1 MRFLVLAL
9 ALTLGQAAQ
18 AEQAQI
24 VVSGEGAVMAV
35 PDMAEIS
42 LGARAVRPTPEEAM
56 QAVSVAAGAVLGQL
70 AGQGIAPED
79 MQTTSVNL
87 HRKSRWDQGQNKEI
101 IEGYEASTMGRVQ
114 VRKLDQLGQILSASV
129 VDGANAV
136 SGLSFQV
143 SDPRPLEDAARKAAV
158 QDAMAKAALYAEA
171 AGVSLGAVQQISDV
185 AAPSGGPTPRFAMM
199 ESADAMPVAAGEI
212 QTTARVT
219 MVFEIAQ

>member
-1 MRFLVLAL
+1 MRILVLAL

-101 IEGYEASTMGRVQ
+101 IEGYEASTMVRVQ

>member
-1 MRFLVLAL
+1 MRLLVLAM
-9 ALTLGQAAQ
+9 ALVLGQAAQ

-24 VVSGEGAVMAV
+24 MVSGQGAVMAV

-42 LGARAVRPTPEEAM
+42 LGAQAVRPTPEAAM

-87 HRKSRWDQGQNKEI
+87 HRKSRWDQGRNKEI
-101 IEGYEASTMGRVQ
+101 IEGYEASTMVRIQ
-114 VRKLDQLGQILSASV
+114 VRDLDQLGQILSASV

-136 SGLSFQV
+136 SGLSFRV

-171 AGVSLGAVQQISDV
+171 AGVTLGAVQQISDV
-185 AAPSGGPTPRFAMM
+185 AAPSAGPTPRFAKM
-199 ESADAMPVAAGEI
+199 EAVDAMPVAAGEI

-219 MVFEIAQ
+219 MVFDIAQ

>member
-101 IEGYEASTMGRVQ
+101 IEGYEASTMVRVQ

>member
-24 VVSGEGAVMAV
+24 VVSGEGAVMAG

-42 LGARAVRPTPEEAM
+42 WGARAVRPTPEEAM
-56 QAVSVAAGAVLGQL
+56 QAVSVAAGAGLGQL

-101 IEGYEASTMGRVQ
+101 IEGYEASTMVRVQ
-114 VRKLDQLGQILSASV
+114 VSKLDQLGQILSASV